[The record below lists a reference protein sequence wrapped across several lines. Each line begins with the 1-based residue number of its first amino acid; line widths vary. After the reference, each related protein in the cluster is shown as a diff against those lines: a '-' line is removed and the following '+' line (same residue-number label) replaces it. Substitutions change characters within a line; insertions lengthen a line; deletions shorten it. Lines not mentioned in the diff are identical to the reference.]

1 MCHEVEILEQCGQTR
16 EQTCIQRIQEPRG
29 IRGGC
34 TSTIVMLCGSPGR
47 CGRRTAQGSHT
58 APIAPISSTG
68 TTQPLTIQHCHR
80 ARPIR
85 NSACSGPYSSVAGG
99 LPSPPSTL
107 SESFRSTR
115 NGCQAESV
123 PGWRKLALEH
133 THSTASHATTEYTAV
148 GLSRQDLLQSGG
160 KRVMFSLQTAVT
172 TNSFAAIRRRQVV
185 SRLHSLEGN
194 KLSAGEI
201 GGKVVDA
208 GL

>member
-16 EQTCIQRIQEPRG
+16 EQTCTQRIQKPRG

-47 CGRRTAQGSHT
+47 CGRRTAQGSDDT

-85 NSACSGPYSSVAGG
+85 SSACSGPYSSVAGG

-133 THSTASHATTEYTAV
+133 THSLRHLTQQRNT
-148 GLSRQDLLQSGG
+148 RQS
-160 KRVMFSLQTAVT
+160 V
-172 TNSFAAIRRRQVV
+172 
-185 SRLHSLEGN
+185 
-194 KLSAGEI
+194 
-201 GGKVVDA
+201 
-208 GL
+208 